1 MSLMN
6 DLGEGIGCF
15 SLILGV
21 VFACAVVI
29 GAFFG
34 TIGFIIKMFWSMI

>member
-1 MSLMN
+1 MSWMN
-6 DLGEGIGCF
+6 DVGEGIGCL

-21 VFACAVVI
+21 AMLAALVI

-34 TIGFIIKMFWSMI
+34 TIGFIVKLFWSLV